1 VQFEIDAN
9 GILKVLARDTKTGL
23 ERIVSLSS
31 AINVDEDQVHEM
43 VEQSV
48 EHAFEDMD
56 ARKWIEAAAKAKE
69 AVNAAR
75 LGLDSFAGEID
86 YSDAI
91 MAAIQ
96 EVERILEASDKT
108 AGDLPGLKSAV
119 SGLDKV
125 TMPMAELMMEQAMEM
140 ILKRQGA
147 ID

>member
-1 VQFEIDAN
+1 
-9 GILKVLARDTKTGL
+9 
-23 ERIVSLSS
+23 
-31 AINVDEDQVHEM
+31 M
-43 VEQSV
+43 
-48 EHAFEDMD
+48 
-56 ARKWIEAAAKAKE
+56 
-69 AVNAAR
+69 
-75 LGLDSFAGEID
+75 GLDSFADEID

-140 ILKRQGA
+140 VLRRQGA